1 MDTPVRPNLNS
12 DHSYSDILLNRSVP
26 CQYSWRW
33 IDNQTAIRNWD
44 LPFTGYLSVDEEE
57 DGQPESA
64 SIHVKIQSF
73 TVHSPRKACRM
84 TLLSKCHVHGSPN
97 SRALS
102 RNRCMY
108 KPGWVMYDLSSQCS
122 GFLTL
127 PCACACVCVCMW
139 YALKWG
145 SYCQANRALNVI
157 CVAFTCE
164 NFIFLIALRVLKW
177 QCGLPRSRRLYWHW
191 EMEKNAIENVF
202 YTHIAES
209 CFWEKRVQKH
219 TVNYFKRFWGLYG
232 IMG

>member
-12 DHSYSDILLNRSVP
+12 DHSYSDTLLNRSVP

-127 PCACACVCVCMW
+127 PCACACACACVCVCVCVCVCGMLW
-139 YALKWG
+139 NGVLIVR
-145 SYCQANRALNVI
+145 QTALNVI

-164 NFIFLIALRVLKW
+164 NFIFLIALRLLKW

-191 EMEKNAIENVF
+191 EMEKKCHWKCIL
-202 YTHIAES
+202 YTHRWKL
-209 CFWEKRVQKH
+209 FLREKGPKA
-219 TVNYFKRFWGLYG
+219 YSKLF
-232 IMG
+232 